1 MKTERGVSNMWS
13 VCSRRAESNNLTQM
27 TDSAVSPHLSVENQ
41 RTHAC
46 DRSTHASKL
55 CFFKEIQL
63 FLPLRTFN
71 N

>member
-46 DRSTHASKL
+46 HRSTHASKL
-55 CFFKEIQL
+55 
-63 FLPLRTFN
+63 FLQGNTTIPASKDF
-71 N
+71 